1 MVADSRSARCRFAAA
16 ALLLAVAFPPSLRSQ
31 TTIVRFAGIDPGA
44 RPTVLE
50 KLRRAAGAGGGRMFC
65 VTRDSVRQVI
75 APSPGPVAVIDSIF
89 LVLDV
94 EPAAIDSV
102 GLVVMSRLRCGVA
115 VPWVLTRGSPAC
127 SGSALCEPPEG
138 GACAPTSA
146 DYLELL
152 ETRAPYAAIHCG
164 GEQLR
169 FLFPAQFMDISGSWS
184 LERRSAPDPAYLQRR
199 RMDRGTFTALLFA
212 GVWAN
217 GAFGIDR
224 DVGGYRDAWTLD
236 KYTHGLAAGVLTFGA
251 MTAGV
256 PRDLAAL
263 GICAASGAF
272 EVSQGYVSN
281 RDFIASCGGALV
293 AWGWHR
299 VWAK

>member
-1 MVADSRSARCRFAAA
+1 MVADSRSASCRLAAA
-16 ALLLAVAFPPSLRSQ
+16 ALLIAVAFPLPLSSQ

-44 RPTVLE
+44 RATVLE
-50 KLRRAAGAGGGRMFC
+50 KLRRPAGSGGGRMFC
-65 VTRDSVRQVI
+65 VTRDTVRRVI
-75 APSPGPVAVIDSIF
+75 APSPGPAAVIDSIF

-94 EPAAIDSV
+94 QRAAVDSV
-102 GLVVMSRLRCGVA
+102 GVVGMSRLHCGVS
-115 VPWVLTRGSPAC
+115 VPWILDRGSPAC
-127 SGSALCEPPEG
+127 SGSALCEAPGG
-138 GACAPTSA
+138 GACAPTST

-152 ETRAPYAAIHCG
+152 QTRAPYAAIHCG

-169 FLFPAQFMDISGSWS
+169 FFFPAQFMDVTGSWS
-184 LERRSAPDPAYLQRR
+184 LERRSAPDPSILQRR
-199 RMDRGTFTALLFA
+199 RMDSGTFTALLFA

-217 GAFGIDR
+217 GVFRIDR
-224 DVGGYRDAWTLD
+224 DVGGYRDEWSLD

-256 PRDLAAL
+256 PRDLAAV

>member
-1 MVADSRSARCRFAAA
+1 MVAESRSARCRFAAA
-16 ALLLAVAFPPSLRSQ
+16 ALLFAVALPRDLPSQ
-31 TTIVRFAGIDPGA
+31 TTIVRFAGVDPGA
-44 RPTVLE
+44 RSAVLE
-50 KLRRAAGAGGGRMFC
+50 KLRRTPGPGGQVFC
-65 VTRDSVRQVI
+65 VTRDTVRRVI
-75 APSPGPVAVIDSIF
+75 SPSLGPVAGIDSIF

-94 EPAAIDSV
+94 ERAAIDSV
-102 GLVVMSRLRCGVA
+102 GAAGMRLLHCGVA
-115 VPWVLTRGSPAC
+115 VPWILDRASPAC
-127 SGSALCEPPEG
+127 SGPAGCEVPASE
-138 GACAPTSA
+138 ACAPTSS
-146 DYLELL
+146 DYLALL
-152 ETRAPYAAIHCG
+152 ETRAPYAAIHCRG
-164 GEQLR
+164 DQFR
-169 FLFPAQFMDISGSWS
+169 FFFPAQFMDVTGSWS
-184 LERRSAPDPAYLQRR
+184 LERRVAPDRSFFQRR
-199 RMDRGTFTALLFA
+199 RMDSGTFTALLFA

-224 DVGGYRDAWTLD
+224 DVGGYRDEWTLD

-299 VWAK
+299 LWAK